1 MSDFRSLDERVLH
14 DGHIFQLVEADFAAP
29 DGSTFTRDIVRHPGA
44 VAVVPVVEDSVI
56 LVRQYRA
63 PLDLRVLEIPA
74 GLRDVSDEPLEETA
88 QRELIEEIGMKAG
101 TLEHLADVHNCI
113 GFCDELV
120 TIFIGRDL
128 EPTPRVLTDSPE
140 EAEMEIL
147 KVPIEA
153 VVEMISTGE
162 ITDAKTMIGVLGL
175 TQLQS

>member
-1 MSDFRSLDERVLH
+1 MSDFRSLDERVVH
-14 DGHIFQLVEADFAAP
+14 QGYIFRLVETDFEAP

-44 VAVVPVVEDSVI
+44 VAVVPVVGDSVV

-63 PLDLRVLEIPA
+63 PLDMRVLEIPA

-101 TLEHLADVHNCI
+101 RLDHLADVHNCI
-113 GFCDELV
+113 GFCDEVV

-140 EAEMEIL
+140 EADMEIL
-147 KVPIEA
+147 EVPIAA
-153 VVEMISTGE
+153 VPAMISTGE

-175 TQLQS
+175 IQLQS